1 MKRTNDGVTKLNGVL
16 ALLFFASVAVAQNP
30 QAPVARSLATQ
41 APIAAPE
48 APAHTAPAPSTSVR
62 TPAGHLE
69 ITYIGGQ
76 LRIDALDST
85 LKDVLTKLAAL
96 TGMTID
102 IPAGASSEH
111 LPVVKFGPGPA
122 REVLASL
129 LTGSNFDY
137 LIQAPVTD
145 PEGIQDVVLMPREKK
160 GSGGNAPD
168 PAARHT
174 SSPSVTA
181 LVSPSR
187 PEEIPEPNSPVSL
200 QPDNSTT
207 AANSSTPVPTE
218 PDPSAA
224 SPSAPSPSALS
235 PAALVN
241 RSGLTSEGAVSTPAT
256 LDPQSI
262 NQQLQQMY
270 QQRIQINQQDRPSA
284 PPSPSAPANPGSK

>member
-1 MKRTNDGVTKLNGVL
+1 MKKTTHSVTEIKCVL
-16 ALLFFASVAVAQNP
+16 ALLLFASVAVAQNP
-30 QAPVARSLATQ
+30 QSTVAPTVAGQ
-41 APIAAPE
+41 PPIPAPE
-48 APAHTAPAPSTSVR
+48 AASAAAPAPSTSAK
-62 TPAGHLE
+62 TPAGHLN
-69 ITYIGGQ
+69 ITYQGGQ
-76 LRIDALDST
+76 LRIDALNST
-85 LKDVLTKLAAL
+85 LKDVLTKLTAL

-111 LPVVKFGPGPA
+111 LTVVKFGPGPA

-145 PEGIQDVVLMPREKK
+145 PEGIQEVVLMPREKK

-168 PAARHT
+168 PVARHT
-174 SSPSVTA
+174 PSSTVTA

-187 PEEIPEPNSPVSL
+187 PDEIPEPNSPVL
-200 QPDNSTT
+200 LPPDNLTT
-207 AANSSTPVPTE
+207 AANSSTPAPPE
-218 PDPSAA
+218 ADPST
-224 SPSAPSPSALS
+224 PSLSALP

-256 LDPQSI
+256 LDSQSI

-284 PPSPSAPANPGSK
+284 PPSAPAPSTAPTNPVGK